1 MGANGESDRIVEF
14 LLGDQVQ
21 NPTDSSPFCKIHLHK
36 MIQPL
41 KFGHMQFLK
50 YQGAYSNIFASEM
63 PYFNVSQEKCETP
76 LDPRAAPVELGEAP
90 VEPGAFPMEPGVV
103 ESAWP

>member
-1 MGANGESDRIVEF
+1 
-14 LLGDQVQ
+14 
-21 NPTDSSPFCKIHLHK
+21 
-36 MIQPL
+36 
-41 KFGHMQFLK
+41 MQFLK

-90 VEPGAFPMEPGVV
+90 VEPGAFPMEPGATPVIQRLQGPCLTPV
-103 ESAWP
+103 DLVRLQTRFAGLFTF